1 MFLAVAC
8 LCVLVEVRSG
18 RVTNPDDLSRARLEV
33 LGVVPPL
40 PNPRSARK
48 IMGGVDETRLR
59 RQLAEYIQS
68 IDHLRVAICSNVDGQ
83 KIRQSVL
90 ITSAFGGEGKTTLSA
105 QLAGRC
111 ANAGLATV
119 VVDGD
124 LRNPTL
130 TRTLE
135 AEGQKGLKEVLKN
148 KARIEECLI
157 RIGDGGG
164 FHLLPAGVIQ
174 VDPSRILEGSR
185 LGKVINQLKENYDI
199 VIVDT
204 APVLP
209 VPDAL
214 LLGRWVNGIVL
225 AVRYDASR
233 FQLVQRAYKRLQQLH
248 VPVLGAVVNGVRNA
262 SSNYGSYGY
271 GYGYGYGDNVADDD
285 DDDNDSDLESSLAR
299 NDDDDVT
306 DVEPIVIHPEPA

>member
-1 MFLAVAC
+1 
-8 LCVLVEVRSG
+8 
-18 RVTNPDDLSRARLEV
+18 
-33 LGVVPPL
+33 
-40 PNPRSARK
+40 
-48 IMGGVDETRLR
+48 
-59 RQLAEYIQS
+59 
-68 IDHLRVAICSNVDGQ
+68 
-83 KIRQSVL
+83 
-90 ITSAFGGEGKTTLSA
+90 
-105 QLAGRC
+105 
-111 ANAGLATV
+111 
-119 VVDGD
+119 
-124 LRNPTL
+124 
-130 TRTLE
+130 
-135 AEGQKGLKEVLKN
+135 
-148 KARIEECLI
+148 
-157 RIGDGGG
+157 
-164 FHLLPAGVIQ
+164 
-174 VDPSRILEGSR
+174 
-185 LGKVINQLKENYDI
+185 